1 MSKHTPGP
9 WKIEEQRFP
18 PGEKITSSERNICF
32 FPDSGFGQGLEGA
45 ANANLIAAAPELLE
59 AAKFALAQLK
69 PEQTE
74 AISLLKGAI
83 GKAEGKK

>member
-1 MSKHTPGP
+1 MSNYTPGP
-9 WKIEEQRFP
+9 WKAFAK
-18 PGEKITSSERNICF
+18 EKVIQYGGDKDYGGIFIDKLNGSYDEIA
-32 FPDSGFGQGLEGA
+32 DMH
-45 ANANLIAAAPELLE
+45 LIAAAPELLE

-83 GKAEGKK
+83 GKAERVKK